1 MKTTLK
7 TGLMFATL
15 LTAFAVAAVD
25 KLTIEEFVK
34 KVDSYDQKV
43 VTVTGRADNV
53 KAKTSKAGN
62 PYYTFRILGKT
73 ENDKVYVHSFGKP
86 DEKLKD
92 GVKVEVTGL
101 YRKEKK
107 VGTMVFKNELDANV
121 DKKDDK
127 TKENKIKILDK

>member
-7 TGLMFATL
+7 TGFLFATL
-15 LTAFAVAAVD
+15 IAALAVAAVD
-25 KLTIEEFVK
+25 KVAIEDFVK
-34 KVDSYDQKV
+34 NVDKYDQKV

-73 ENDKVYVHSFGKP
+73 EEDKVYVHSFGKP

-92 GVKVEVTGL
+92 GVKVEVTGT

-127 TKENKIKILDK
+127 TKDNKVKILDK